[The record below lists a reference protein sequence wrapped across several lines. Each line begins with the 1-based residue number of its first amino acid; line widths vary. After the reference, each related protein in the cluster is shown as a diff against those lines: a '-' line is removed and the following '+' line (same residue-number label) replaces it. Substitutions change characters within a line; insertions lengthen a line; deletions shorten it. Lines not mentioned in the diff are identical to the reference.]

1 MSEQIQALFK
11 KALENRNKEEEKKE
25 ELEEKKVTEE
35 VKEENVVKT
44 PEEKQEEKI
53 DEVESIIANNNEEDI
68 LEDEDEKEA
77 EDTNKEKRIMVSIEK
92 LEDYPNQPFKRYSE
106 EKQKEMIESIKLNGI
121 IQDLIVRPL
130 PNGNYQILSGHNR
143 KDCAKIVGIKELP
156 CKIKENMNDDDASL
170 ILIDSNLVQRK
181 DFLPSELAKGLM
193 MKKDIYKKR
202 NVRSDF
208 FEEIGKEQNMSRG
221 NIQRYLRLNYLNPK
235 LLEMVDTKEINIK
248 LGEEL
253 SFLKE
258 EEQEFLASLIYPNV
272 QKLTTNQVKRLREES
287 NADTLTDEKII
298 EILEKK
304 DGEDKEDEE
313 DEGEVTFSSEEL
325 DKYFKDFGSPEEIKE
340 FIIVM
345 LEAYFSEKA

>member
-25 ELEEKKVTEE
+25 NLEEKE
-35 VKEENVVKT
+35 VSENQNIKEEITENT
-44 PEEKQEEKI
+44 SEEKQVEKI
-53 DEVESIIANNNEEDI
+53 EEVEAIVKNNEDEEI
-68 LEDEDEKEA
+68 LRDEDVK
-77 EDTNKEKRIMVSIEK
+77 EDTNKSIMISIDK

-121 IQDLIVRPL
+121 INDLIVRPL

-143 KDCAKIVGIKELP
+143 KDCAKIVGLTEVP
-156 CKIKENMNDDDASL
+156 CKIKDNMTDDDASL
-170 ILIDSNLVQRK
+170 ILIDSNLIQRK

-235 LLEMVDTKEINIK
+235 LLEMVDNKEINIK

-272 QKLTTNQVKRLREES
+272 QKLTTNQVKKLKEES
-287 NADTLTDEKII
+287 NADTLTEEKII

-304 DGEDKEDEE
+304 ENEDNEEE
-313 DEGEVTFSSEEL
+313 DSGEVTFSSEEL